1 MLTVAAQCLHGPLH
15 LCILEVEVDLA
26 GHLTGRVPVS
36 IQMLIAAVVLQGSI
50 MLLIL
55 SFDFLFLFW
64 QIESW
69 GEKRVIKLRRMLTHT
84 IPYTLAL
91 ARG

>member
-1 MLTVAAQCLHGPLH
+1 MLTVAAQGLHGHLH
-15 LCILEVEVDLA
+15 LCILEVEVDLT
-26 GHLTGRVPVS
+26 GHLTGGVPIS
-36 IQMLIAAVVLQGSI
+36 IQMLTAVVVLQGSI

-55 SFDFLFLFW
+55 SFYFLFLFW

-69 GEKRVIKLRRMLTHT
+69 GEKRVIELRRMLIHP
-84 IPYTLAL
+84 IPYTLAF

>member
-1 MLTVAAQCLHGPLH
+1 MLTVAAQCLHGHLH

-55 SFDFLFLFW
+55 SFNFLFLFW

-69 GEKRVIKLRRMLTHT
+69 GEKRVIKLRRMLIHP
-84 IPYTLAL
+84 IPYTLVF
-91 ARG
+91 ARS